1 MLSLD
6 IGNPNDVPRVL
17 ESAADRYRD
26 AAAELA
32 GAWQDRTAGAVWSD
46 YAAILDRAAAAC
58 RRALMNR
65 LG

>member
-1 MLSLD
+1 MNLD
-6 IGNPNDVPRVL
+6 VGNPEDVPRVL
-17 ESAADRYRD
+17 ESAADHYRD

-46 YAAILDRAAAAC
+46 MAAILNRAAESC
-58 RRALMNR
+58 RKSIRNR

>member
-1 MLSLD
+1 MNLD
-6 IGNPNDVPRVL
+6 VGNPEDVPRVL

-46 YAAILDRAAAAC
+46 MAAILDRAAESC
-58 RRALMNR
+58 RKSIRNR